1 MDSVRRNPVRI
12 MFMSKSFFSD
22 LKSLRE
28 GWVHRGSERPSF
40 AGIPGEGQESVWDYP
55 RPPALVCDDRE
66 VVVALGGVEIARSR
80 RAIRVLETAS
90 PPTYY
95 LPPEDVRGE
104 FFRRATGSS
113 FCEWKG
119 EATYWDVDVALAKE
133 PGLAWSYDE
142 PFSSGAR
149 LAGYFSFY
157 PARADCLV
165 NGEPVRAQA
174 GGFYGG
180 WITDEIVGPFKGE
193 PGTGGW

>member
-1 MDSVRRNPVRI
+1 M
-12 MFMSKSFFSD
+12 
-22 LKSLRE
+22 
-28 GWVHRGSERPSF
+28 
-40 AGIPGEGQESVWDYP
+40 
-55 RPPALVCDDRE
+55 
-66 VVVALGGVEIARSR
+66 
-80 RAIRVLETAS
+80 
-90 PPTYY
+90 
-95 LPPEDVRGE
+95 
-104 FFRRATGSS
+104 
-113 FCEWKG
+113 
-119 EATYWDVDVALAKE
+119 ALAKE

-142 PFSSGAR
+142 PFSNGAR